1 MNLYFPLVQ
10 GKSPASVELSKK
22 GGGELT
28 SEEKS
33 LKKYLTYLHVERGL
47 SENTRQAYERDLR
60 QLMSYLEQRGTDI
73 SGCEGN
79 DLFLFL
85 LKCKEAGKSPR
96 TIARCNATLRGFF
109 AFLLDEGQ
117 RGDNPSTYLVT
128 PKLNQPLPK
137 VLSEVTMDK
146 LLKSEEKTDLT
157 LRNLT
162 MLEVLYSSGLR
173 VSELIGLHLS
183 DVSLDVGYVRCI
195 GKGNKERIVPLGEP
209 AIRGLERY
217 LNGPRGRL
225 CGKQK
230 SDILF
235 LNSHGRPLT
244 RQGVVYILKKWGKD
258 HNLEQSISPHM
269 FRHSFATH
277 LLDHGA
283 DLRSV
288 QEMLGHADIST
299 TQIYTH
305 LTRRRL
311 LDVFQKAHPR
321 ADYKIRE

>member
-1 MNLYFPLVQ
+1 M
-10 GKSPASVELSKK
+10 
-22 GGGELT
+22 T
-28 SEEKS
+28 SEEIL
-33 LKKYLTYLHVERGL
+33 LKKYLTYLRVERGL
-47 SENTRQAYERDLR
+47 SVNTRQAYERDLR
-60 QLMSYLEQRGTDI
+60 QLVKYLKQKGTDLTI
-73 SGCEGN
+73 CEGN

-85 LKCKEAGKSPR
+85 LKSKENGKSPR

-109 AFLLDEGQ
+109 AFLLEEGL
-117 RGDNPSTYLVT
+117 RRDNPSTYLVT
-128 PKLNQPLPK
+128 PRLNQPLPK

-146 LLKSEEKTDLT
+146 LLQSEEETDLA

-173 VSELIGLHLS
+173 VSELISLRLS
-183 DVSLDVGYVRCI
+183 DVSLDVGYIRCI
-195 GKGNKERIVPLGEP
+195 GKGSKERIVPLGES
-209 AIRGLERY
+209 AIRILERY
-217 LNGPRGRL
+217 LNGPRDRL
-225 CGKQK
+225 SGKQK
-230 SDILF
+230 TDILF

-244 RQGVVYILKKWGKD
+244 RQGVVYILKKWGKN
-258 HNLEQSISPHM
+258 HHLEQSVSPHM

-288 QEMLGHADIST
+288 QEMLGHADIAT

-311 LDVFQKAHPR
+311 LDVFQKSHPR
-321 ADYKIRE
+321 ATYKNRE

>member
-1 MNLYFPLVQ
+1 M
-10 GKSPASVELSKK
+10 
-22 GGGELT
+22 T
-28 SEEKS
+28 SEEKL
-33 LKKYLTYLHVERGL
+33 LKKFLTYLQVERGL

-60 QLMSYLEQRGTDI
+60 QLRIYLKERGTDLLA
-73 SGCEGN
+73 CEGN

-85 LKCKEAGKSPR
+85 LLCKENGKSPR
-96 TIARCNATLRGFF
+96 TIARCNATIRGFF

-117 RGDNPSTYLVT
+117 RQDNPTTYLVT
-128 PKLNQPLPK
+128 PKLNQQLPK
-137 VLSEVTMDK
+137 VLSEVTLDK
-146 LLKSEEKTDLT
+146 LLKSEEESDLS
-157 LRNLT
+157 LRNLAL
-162 MLEVLYSSGLR
+162 LEVLYSCGLR

-195 GKGNKERIVPLGEP
+195 GKGNKERIVPLGEQ
-209 AIRGLERY
+209 AIQVLESY
-217 LNGPRGRL
+217 LSGSRKRL
-225 CGKQK
+225 CGKK
-230 SDILF
+230 TTDILF
-235 LNSHGRPLT
+235 LNAHGRALT
-244 RQGVVYILKKWGKD
+244 RQGVVYILKKWGKE

-288 QEMLGHADIST
+288 QEMLGHADIAT

-321 ADYKIRE
+321 ANYKLKE

>member
-1 MNLYFPLVQ
+1 M
-10 GKSPASVELSKK
+10 
-22 GGGELT
+22 T
-28 SEEKS
+28 SDEK
-33 LKKYLTYLHVERGL
+33 LIKKYLTYLHVERGL
-47 SENTRQAYERDLR
+47 SENTRQSYERDLR
-60 QLMSYLEQRGTDI
+60 QLMNYLEQRRTDI

-85 LKCKEAGKSPR
+85 LDLKQNGKSPR

-109 AFLLDEGQ
+109 AYLLDEGQ
-117 RGDNPSTYLVT
+117 REDNPSTYLVT

-137 VLSEVTMDK
+137 VLSEATMDK
-146 LLKSEEKTDLT
+146 LLTSEEETDLT

-173 VSELIGLHLS
+173 VSELIGLRLS

-195 GKGNKERIVPLGEP
+195 GKGSKERIVPLGES
-209 AIRGLERY
+209 AIRNLELY
-217 LNGPRGRL
+217 LDGPRGRL
-225 CGKQK
+225 CGKHK
-230 SDILF
+230 TDILF
-235 LNSHGRPLT
+235 LNAHGRPLT
-244 RQGVVYILKKWGKD
+244 RQGVVYILNKWGKD
-258 HNLEQSISPHM
+258 HKLEQSVSPHM

-288 QEMLGHADIST
+288 QEMLGHADIAT

-321 ADYKIRE
+321 ADYKAKE